1 MTFHTKTTFHVLAA
15 RSHAWKSVES
25 SFQRRSQFC
34 LTSGALQMSFGSS
47 EANTCGRG
55 LNHHFSKFHVVDE

>member
-15 RSHAWKSVES
+15 RSHVWKSIES

-34 LTSGALQMSFGSS
+34 LTSGALQMSFVPVKPTHVA
-47 EANTCGRG
+47 EA
-55 LNHHFSKFHVVDE
+55 

>member
-15 RSHAWKSVES
+15 RSHAWKFVES

-34 LTSGALQMSFGSS
+34 LTSGALQMSFGPS
-47 EANTCGRG
+47 EANT
-55 LNHHFSKFHVVDE
+55 